1 MRVIGTVG
9 LPGSG
14 KGVFA
19 TVAEE
24 LDVRVVTMG
33 DVVREACRERG
44 LDPDEHHGAVARDL
58 RAEEGPGAIAE
69 RTLPEVESALAAD
82 DVETV
87 LIDGIR
93 SDVEVE
99 HFEEA
104 FGEDFTLVGIE
115 APYEVREQRIDSRG
129 RGDANRESLRERDDR
144 ELGFGMGAALDRADV
159 TVENTGTLEEFRDRV
174 REILER
180 ERELERGGSPE
191 NGGRGGSGRDS
202 ER

>member
-24 LDVRVVTMG
+24 LDIPVVTMG
-33 DVVREACRERG
+33 DVVREACRDRG
-44 LDPDEHHGAVARDL
+44 LDPAEHHGRVAQEL
-58 RAEEGPGAIAE
+58 RAEEGAAAIAD
-69 RTLPEVESALAAD
+69 RSLPFVEEALD
-82 DVETV
+82 GSDVV

-93 SDVEVE
+93 SDIEVE
-99 HFEEA
+99 EFQRA
-104 FGEDFTLVGIE
+104 FGEDFTLVSIE
-115 APYEVREQRIDSRG
+115 APFEVRKSRIDARRRDDVDG
-129 RGDANRESLRERDDR
+129 ETLRERDER
-144 ELGFGMGAALDRADV
+144 ELGFGMDAAMERADLR
-159 TVENTGTLEEFRDRV
+159 VENTGTIDDFRDRV

-180 ERELERGGSPE
+180 EREYGAEGNSDRVPGSD
-191 NGGRGGSGRDS
+191 RDVGS